1 MINDLGDRLSASRRR
16 SQTSDQ
22 CTWDILYTREML
34 QEGTVDYERCLPGLC
49 RTWREQARCPV
60 SGSCAP
66 SAVPSDE
73 TCPYVLAQMSRGDTR
88 PSVAA
93 AGSLAPKMV
102 LETLV

>member
-1 MINDLGDRLSASRRR
+1 MNAAFLGCGGHGGSR
-16 SQTSDQ
+16 
-22 CTWDILYTREML
+22 
-34 QEGTVDYERCLPGLC
+34 PGAWL
-49 RTWREQARCPV
+49 

-73 TCPYVLAQMSRGDTR
+73 TRLYVLAQMNQGARETQS
-88 PSVAA
+88 SVTA